1 MRRATLCPETSL
13 RSGLLLACLAVL
25 VLVPAA
31 FAQPTNDDSPFRAS
45 PLIWVYHSPPHGEN
59 GGDGSYHFT
68 TVLPIGTYDGMQAL
82 DIWATGGAISSEGGP
97 PLCISSAEPPA
108 GNEICA
114 LNVQFELS
122 GDGRLPSFTPAPR
135 FVPLAESFVN
145 PAGTRLRMNLTSAAL
160 PLPAG
165 AGMGVPERIGSLALD
180 VTGGTLSVS
189 VTGVKGVGADG
200 VTNPVASHILFI
212 PEPSEILLLASGIG
226 MLALLGRLRRVRAA

>member
-1 MRRATLCPETSL
+1 M
-13 RSGLLLACLAVL
+13 LACLAVL
-25 VLVPAA
+25 VLAPAA
-31 FAQPTNDDSPFRAS
+31 AAQPTNDDSPFRAS
-45 PLIWVYHSPPHGEN
+45 PLIWVYHSPPSPPHGE

-97 PLCISSAEPPA
+97 PLCIGSAEPPPA

-122 GDGRLPSFTPAPR
+122 GDGRLLSFTPAPR

-145 PAGTRLRMNLTSAAL
+145 STGTLLRMNLTSAAL

-165 AGMGVPERIGSLALD
+165 PPERIGSLALE
-180 VTGGTLSVS
+180 VTGGTVSVS

-226 MLALLGRLRRVRAA
+226 MLALLGRFRRVRAA

>member
-1 MRRATLCPETSL
+1 MRRATLCLETSL
-13 RSGLLLACLAVL
+13 RRGLMLACLAVL
-25 VLVPAA
+25 VLAPAA
-31 FAQPTNDDSPFRAS
+31 AAQPTNDDSPFRAS
-45 PLIWVYHSPPHGEN
+45 PLIWVYHSPH
-59 GGDGSYHFT
+59 GDGSYHFT

-82 DIWATGGAISSEGGP
+82 GIWATGGANPSEGGP
-97 PLCISSAEPPA
+97 PLCISSAEPSA

-122 GDGRLPSFTPAPR
+122 GDGELLSFTPAPR

-145 PAGTRLRMNLTSAAL
+145 PTGTRLRMNLTSAAL

-165 AGMGVPERIGSLALD
+165 PPERIGSLALD

-200 VTNPVASHILFI
+200 VTHPVASHILFI

-226 MLALLGRLRRVRAA
+226 MLALLGRFRRVRAA

>member
-13 RSGLLLACLAVL
+13 RRGLMLACLAVL
-25 VLVPAA
+25 VLAPAA
-31 FAQPTNDDSPFRAS
+31 AAQPTNDDSPFRAS
-45 PLIWVYHSPPHGEN
+45 PLIWVYHSPH
-59 GGDGSYHFT
+59 GDGSYHFT

-82 DIWATGGAISSEGGP
+82 DIWATGGAIPSEAGP

-122 GDGRLPSFTPAPR
+122 GDGELLSFTPAPP
-135 FVPLAESFVN
+135 FVGLAESFVN
-145 PAGTRLRMNLTSAAL
+145 SAGTLLRMNLTSAAL

-165 AGMGVPERIGSLALD
+165 PPERIGSLALD

-189 VTGVKGVGADG
+189 VTGVEGVGADG

-226 MLALLGRLRRVRAA
+226 MLALLGRFRRVRAA

>member
-25 VLVPAA
+25 VLAPAA
-31 FAQPTNDDSPFRAS
+31 PAQPPTNDDSPFRAS
-45 PLIWVYHSPPHGEN
+45 PLIWVYHSPH
-59 GGDGSYHFT
+59 GDGSYHFT

-97 PLCISSAEPPA
+97 PLCIGSAEPPPA

-122 GDGRLPSFTPAPR
+122 GDGRLLSFTPAPR

-145 PAGTRLRMNLTSAAL
+145 SAGTRLRMNLTSSAL

-165 AGMGVPERIGSLALD
+165 SPVQRIGSLALD

-226 MLALLGRLRRVRAA
+226 MLALLGRFRRVRAA

>member
-13 RSGLLLACLAVL
+13 RSGSMLACLAVL
-25 VLVPAA
+25 VLAPAA
-31 FAQPTNDDSPFRAS
+31 PAQPPTNDDSPFRAS
-45 PLIWVYHSPPHGEN
+45 PLIWVYHSPH
-59 GGDGSYHFT
+59 GDGSYHFT

-97 PLCISSAEPPA
+97 PLCIGSAEPPA

-122 GDGRLPSFTPAPR
+122 GDGRLLSFTPAPR

-145 PAGTRLRMNLTSAAL
+145 SAGTRLRMNLTSAAL

-165 AGMGVPERIGSLALD
+165 PPERIGSLALD

-200 VTNPVASHILFI
+200 VTHPVASHILFI